1 MGGQPFCLV
10 KVITHLSQRHITLWY
25 LCDKFL
31 GLYTPLLNE
40 DNTKHEFD
48 TGVEYARYETI
59 LHWNIALIMV
69 AAARRR
75 TAGDCLLATKRS

>member
-1 MGGQPFCLV
+1 MGGQPFWLV
-10 KVITHLSQRHITLWY
+10 KVTHLSQRHITLWY
-25 LCDKFL
+25 LGDKFL

-40 DNTKHEFD
+40 GNTKHEF
-48 TGVEYARYETI
+48 EYARDETI
-59 LHWNIALIMV
+59 LHWNIALTMV